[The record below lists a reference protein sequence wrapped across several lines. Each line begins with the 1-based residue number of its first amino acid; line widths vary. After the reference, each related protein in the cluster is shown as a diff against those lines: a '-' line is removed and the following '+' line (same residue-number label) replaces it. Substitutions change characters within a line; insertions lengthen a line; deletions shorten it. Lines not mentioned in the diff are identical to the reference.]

1 MKHILS
7 LVFSFIMLF
16 IVLQASEQPS
26 NWQGFS
32 LKRDVAQYK
41 GSDYANVVQVARN
54 ISLEQAF
61 EIAES
66 NPEIDYFVYTKGYQM
81 VLEVPSD
88 VSFDPRKD
96 PFGLASKV
104 CFQYDSGELGNGYC
118 RIFQRGDTV
127 FFKKEGVWLG
137 SAPGLADAYFKE

>member
-1 MKHILS
+1 MRHILS
-7 LVFSFIMLF
+7 LVFSFILPF
-16 IVLQASEQPS
+16 IALQASER
-26 NWQGFS
+26 QGFS
-32 LKRDVAQYK
+32 LKSDVAQYK
-41 GSDYANVVQVARN
+41 GSDYANVVQVARS

-88 VSFDPRKD
+88 VSFDPRRD
-96 PFGLASKV
+96 TFGLASNV
-104 CFQYDSGELGNGYC
+104 SFQFDSGKFGNGYC
-118 RIFQRGDTV
+118 RIFRHGDTV
-127 FFKKEGVWLG
+127 FFKKEGIWLG